1 MNNILHLKK
10 IPSNFGGLVG
20 YMSNLI
26 INYKM
31 EDTTIR
37 DLSDKIVKDFG
48 KTIKEKTDILLM
60 LDATM
65 YTNLGIDSSKGEKN
79 KVKSDSKYIYKQI
92 KSIDEPLGR
101 SLLFQM
107 DA

>member
-1 MNNILHLKK
+1 
-10 IPSNFGGLVG
+10 
-20 YMSNLI
+20 
-26 INYKM
+26 M

-37 DLSDKIVKDFG
+37 DLSDKIIKDFG
-48 KTIKEKTDILLM
+48 KTIKEKTDYLLQ
-60 LDATM
+60 LDAIM

-92 KSIDEPLGR
+92 KSIDEPLGK